1 MSCIKLFYKL
11 KAKADIVGYGVP
23 VDTVDFRGVYINGE
37 LFEFDISD
45 TIVREFELLPTLTI
59 KNVLAKLKHILTHAI
74 YDLDNVRE
82 LLVEDEEASRLCPN
96 FTMHDLFVTGDF
108 RDVICQTSKIIATEL
123 MNQGYDYV
131 YKKDDVLYV
140 SSLDGSKC
148 VSIPDVLYTFFYN
161 SSRIDKLPLMYYLI
175 N

>member
-1 MSCIKLFYKL
+1 MIHIGSYLQLTAEEYVSCIKLFYKL

-96 FTMHDLFVTGDF
+96 FTMHDL
-108 RDVICQTSKIIATEL
+108 
-123 MNQGYDYV
+123 
-131 YKKDDVLYV
+131 LYV
-140 SSLDGSKC
+140 SSLYGSKC

-161 SSRIDKLPLMYYLI
+161 SSRIDKLPLLYYVI
-175 N
+175 D